1 MHDKYDIQIIPID
14 KITVINSRER
24 SEKSFQ
30 AVKDNIERV
39 GLKKPISVRP
49 SDDGSGYELICG
61 EGRLKSFIAMGK
73 KEIPAFVRH
82 GLLKEDAHV
91 MSLIENMARRH
102 HNALDIMKGIELLKS
117 HGYDVAAISRKTGL
131 GESYVYYILA
141 LLEKG
146 EERLITA
153 VEKGQIPLSIAVKIA
168 TAPGEEQ
175 KALQEAYE
183 KEGLRGNRFVAAQRL
198 VEKRRALG
206 KGMKNRGSTR
216 KSKEGEETLSARQ
229 MVQKFKTEM
238 DRMRS
243 LVEKAHKTEATL
255 MIVVESFY
263 NLLKDENFKTL
274 LRAENLN
281 TMPETL
287 AEMIAQREVGHA

>member
-61 EGRLKSFIAMGK
+61 EGRLKSFIALGK

-131 GESYVYYILA
+131 GESYVYYILT

-198 VEKRRALG
+198 IEKRRTLG
-206 KGMKNRGSTR
+206 KGMKSAGNIR
-216 KSKEGEETLSARQ
+216 KNKDGETLSARQ

-281 TMPETL
+281 TMPEAL
-287 AEMIAQREVGHA
+287 ADMIAQREAGHA

>member
-82 GLLKEDAHV
+82 GLLKEDAYV

-183 KEGLRGNRFVAAQRL
+183 KEGLRGNRFVTAQRL
-198 VEKRRALG
+198 IEKRRTLG
-206 KGMKNRGSTR
+206 KGMKSAGNIR
-216 KSKEGEETLSARQ
+216 KNKDGETLSARQ

-281 TMPETL
+281 TMPEAL
-287 AEMIAQREVGHA
+287 ADMIAQRETGHA

>member
-49 SDDGSGYELICG
+49 SDDGFGYELICG

-131 GESYVYYILA
+131 GESYVYYILT

-198 VEKRRALG
+198 IERRRTLG
-206 KGMKNRGSTR
+206 KGMKSAGNIR
-216 KSKEGEETLSARQ
+216 KNKDGETLSARQ

-281 TMPETL
+281 TMPEAL
-287 AEMIAQREVGHA
+287 ADMIAQREAGHA

>member
-61 EGRLKSFIAMGK
+61 EGRLKSFIALGK

-198 VEKRRALG
+198 IERRRTLG
-206 KGMKNRGSTR
+206 KGMKSAGNIR
-216 KSKEGEETLSARQ
+216 KNKDGETLSARQ

-243 LVEKAHKTEATL
+243 LVEKAHKTEASL

-281 TMPETL
+281 TMPEAL
-287 AEMIAQREVGHA
+287 ADMIAQREAGHA

>member
-1 MHDKYDIQIIPID
+1 MKQKYDIQMIPID

-30 AVKDNIERV
+30 AVKGNIESV
-39 GLKKPISVRP
+39 GLKKPVTVRP
-49 SDDGSGYELICG
+49 SNDSDGYELVCG
-61 EGRLKSFIAMGK
+61 EGRLKSFIALGQK
-73 KEIPAFVRH
+73 KIPAIVRH
-82 GLLKEDAHV
+82 DLTKEDAYV
-91 MSLIENMARRH
+91 MSLVENMARRH
-102 HNALDIMKGIELLKS
+102 HTALDLMKGIELLKS
-117 HGYDVAAISRKTGL
+117 QGYDVADISRKTGL

-146 EERLITA
+146 EERLIAA

-168 TAPGEEQ
+168 SAPGEEQ

-198 VEKRRALG
+198 IEKRRTLG
-206 KGMKNRGSTR
+206 KGMRAAGNIRKNKDG
-216 KSKEGEETLSARQ
+216 ETLSARQ

-243 LVEKAHKTEATL
+243 LVEKAHKTEAML

-263 NLLKDENFKTL
+263 NLLQDENFKTL

-287 AEMIAQREVGHA
+287 SDMIAQREGSHVR

>member
-1 MHDKYDIQIIPID
+1 MRDKYDIQIIPID

-141 LLEKG
+141 LLDKG

-198 VEKRRALG
+198 IERRRTLG
-206 KGMKNRGSTR
+206 KGMKSAGNIR
-216 KSKEGEETLSARQ
+216 KNKDGETLSARQ

-243 LVEKAHKTEATL
+243 LVEKAPKTEATL

-281 TMPETL
+281 TMPEAL
-287 AEMIAQREVGHA
+287 ADMIAQREAGHA

>member
-1 MHDKYDIQIIPID
+1 M
-14 KITVINSRER
+14 
-24 SEKSFQ
+24 
-30 AVKDNIERV
+30 
-39 GLKKPISVRP
+39 
-49 SDDGSGYELICG
+49 
-61 EGRLKSFIAMGK
+61 KSFIALGK
-73 KEIPAFVRH
+73 KEIPAIVRH

-102 HNALDIMKGIELLKS
+102 HNAMDIMKGIELLKS

-198 VEKRRALG
+198 IERRRTLG
-206 KGMKNRGSTR
+206 KGMKSAGNIR
-216 KSKEGEETLSARQ
+216 KNKEGETLSARQ

-255 MIVVESFY
+255 MIVVESFF

-281 TMPETL
+281 TMPEAL
-287 AEMIAQREVGHA
+287 ADMIAQRETGHA